1 MNSKIVSRDFRV
13 FHENRKTLV
22 LTYNAL
28 KFHCSHGHF
37 VMRSSSMSWFLL
49 LTFNTSILIT
59 QSNQLT
65 EEGHKAFEMG
75 IRAKIYHETPFCEVM
90 SIHVVYKHP
99 KIIFFI
105 WRFWSETTLNTIN
118 TGIKSNC
125 LFNFTRGISKH
136 SPEKRSTVMRLL
148 LTCFLLWTCQW
159 NRFK

>member
-1 MNSKIVSRDFRV
+1 
-13 FHENRKTLV
+13 
-22 LTYNAL
+22 
-28 KFHCSHGHF
+28 
-37 VMRSSSMSWFLL
+37 MRSSSMSWFLL

-148 LTCFLLWTCQW
+148 LIAMFFAMDLSMKQVQIRINGGFSQMSRLVHFYSFRYFFQ
-159 NRFK
+159 